1 MPVIAVNHGQMEAA
15 AGQVQSTWGKLE
27 SQFAELQ
34 GLVGRLAQAWQG
46 EDQQAYGASQKKWN
60 DAAAELN
67 QGLKGIGNGVTTA
80 NQNFLSAT
88 QANVRTWQ

>member
-34 GLVGRLAQAWQG
+34 GLVGKLAQAWQG
-46 EDQQAYGASQKKWN
+46 EDQQAYSASQKKWN
-60 DAAAELN
+60 EAAADLN